1 MLGGK
6 LALDACWVQLAN
18 KNCKDNC
25 PRRSPLTRHTVQ
37 RELWLGQTA
46 ALQGGLDL
54 RAQPAS
60 QPGTTMKRHC
70 NGSLAKQASHARK
83 RSQVP

>member
-6 LALDACWVQLAN
+6 LGLDACWVQLAN

-60 QPGTTMKRHC
+60 QPARHD
-70 NGSLAKQASHARK
+70 NEKALQRQFGHAGIPCT
-83 RSQVP
+83 QT